1 MILFLHANGYPPES
15 YRPLL
20 DRLQGREPL
29 QALSL
34 RPLHEGSAPQ
44 SLRSWA
50 ELADEVILEMDKRSL
65 QGCLG
70 LGHSLGAVVL
80 LLVARK
86 RPDLFR
92 RIVLLD
98 PVFLP
103 LWVYLVGALMPVSWL
118 ERHAP
123 LAKTA
128 LRRRGHWPDREG
140 AHRQL
145 RKRRV
150 FHRIDDAGF
159 DAMLDGM
166 LAPDPDG
173 GVRLRYPK
181 AWEARIYATP
191 TWPYTAL
198 LRVRTPLHILRG
210 EHSDTISP
218 FTWKAIRRLR
228 PDADLREMAG
238 AGHLLPFEQPAEV
251 AGIVLSLLS
260 D

>member
-20 DRLQGREPL
+20 DRLHGSEQVL
-29 QALSL
+29 SLSL
-34 RPLHEGSAPQ
+34 RTLEEGSLPR

-50 ELADEVILEMDKRSL
+50 ELAEEVIAEMDARSL
-65 QGCLG
+65 KACLG

-80 LLVARK
+80 LLAARK

-92 RIVLLD
+92 RIVILD
-98 PVFLP
+98 PVLLP
-103 LWVYLVGALMPVSWL
+103 LWVYLLGALMPVSWL

-128 LRRRGHWPDREG
+128 LRRREHWPDRDA

-145 RKRRV
+145 SKRRV
-150 FHRIDDAGF
+150 FHRIDLAGF

-166 LAPDPDG
+166 LAPDPHG

-181 AWEARIYATP
+181 VWEARVYATP

-198 LRVRTPLHILRG
+198 FRVKTPLHILRG

-218 FTWKAIRRLR
+218 FTWKMIRRLR
-228 PDADLREMAG
+228 PDADLREIAG
-238 AGHLLPFEQPAEV
+238 AGHLLPFEKPAEV
-251 AGIVLSLLS
+251 AEIVLSLLS
-260 D
+260 E